1 MIGFANVS
9 SAWKGRDTFN
19 RCYILQMLGGGIYVK
34 EKRFKST
41 FENLECDHRQ
51 LLASGAAMKTLN
63 IRDPPSSVALAAAW
77 STGSTG
83 SEKGK
88 ICS

>member
-1 MIGFANVS
+1 MIDIAKVS
-9 SAWKGRDTFN
+9 TAWKRRDTFN
-19 RCYILQMLGGGIYVK
+19 RCYILQILGGGIYVK

-63 IRDPPSSVALAAAW
+63 IRDPPSSAALAAA
-77 STGSTG
+77 
-83 SEKGK
+83 
-88 ICS
+88 

>member
-1 MIGFANVS
+1 MS
-9 SAWKGRDTFN
+9 
-19 RCYILQMLGGGIYVK
+19 K

-41 FENLECDHRQ
+41 FENLEFDHRQ

-77 STGSTG
+77 SIAGSTRTA
-83 SEKGK
+83 
-88 ICS
+88 

>member
-1 MIGFANVS
+1 MS
-9 SAWKGRDTFN
+9 
-19 RCYILQMLGGGIYVK
+19 K

-63 IRDPPSSVALAAAW
+63 IRDPPSSAALAAAW
-77 STGSTG
+77 STGSTR
-83 SEKGK
+83 SEKGQNLQLVTSQHRQHRSMWNSYGCAFEPK
-88 ICS
+88 

>member
-1 MIGFANVS
+1 MS
-9 SAWKGRDTFN
+9 
-19 RCYILQMLGGGIYVK
+19 K

-63 IRDPPSSVALAAAW
+63 IRDPPSSAALAAAW
-77 STGSTG
+77 STGSTR
-83 SEKGK
+83 SA
-88 ICS
+88 

>member
-9 SAWKGRDTFN
+9 SAWKDRDAFN
-19 RCYILQMLGGGIYVK
+19 RCYICKYLEGGYMSK

-63 IRDPPSSVALAAAW
+63 IRDPPSSAALAAAW
-77 STGSTG
+77 STGSTRTA
-83 SEKGK
+83 
-88 ICS
+88 

>member
-1 MIGFANVS
+1 MIGIANVS
-9 SAWKGRDTFN
+9 TVCKSRDTFN
-19 RCYILQMLGGGIYVK
+19 RCYILQILGGGIYVK
-34 EKRFKST
+34 EKRFRST

-77 STGSTG
+77 STGSTR
-83 SEKGK
+83 SA
-88 ICS
+88 